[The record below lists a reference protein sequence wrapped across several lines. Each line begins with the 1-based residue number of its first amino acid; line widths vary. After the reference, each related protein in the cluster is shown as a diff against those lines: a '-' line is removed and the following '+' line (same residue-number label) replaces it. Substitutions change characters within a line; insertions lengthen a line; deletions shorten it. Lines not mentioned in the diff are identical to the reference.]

1 MQIDKSQWM
10 VMGAIGFMLAAFALG
25 VWLPESKKVAG
36 YQERI
41 ASAEEELGP
50 SFFEP
55 AMMDQR
61 VNEVEALKQELSNAT
76 RYVPNRPELASVL
89 RSLSQAVESQ
99 GVSEQSLQTRETRR
113 HLHYSEIPLTL
124 EFEDTFTASYGV
136 LEQIESLPR
145 LVRVDAMNMRV
156 LDRDGS
162 EQTSPVMQTT
172 LRLSSFYTG
181 AEEK

>member
-10 VMGAIGFMLAAFALG
+10 VIGSIVLMVAVFALG
-25 VWLPESKKVAG
+25 VWLPESRQIAA
-36 YQERI
+36 YQDRI
-41 ASAEEELGP
+41 AHAEEELGP

-55 AMMDQR
+55 AMMDER
-61 VNEVEALKQELSNAT
+61 VNEVEALKQELNSST

-89 RSLSQAVESQ
+89 RSLTEAVESQ
-99 GVSEQSLQTRETRR
+99 GVSEQSLQTRETRFHR
-113 HLHYSEIPLTL
+113 HFSEIPLSL
-124 EFEDTFTASYGV
+124 EFEDSFTASYGV
-136 LEQIESLPR
+136 LQQIESLPR

-162 EQTSPVMQTT
+162 KQLSPVMQTT

-181 AEEK
+181 REED